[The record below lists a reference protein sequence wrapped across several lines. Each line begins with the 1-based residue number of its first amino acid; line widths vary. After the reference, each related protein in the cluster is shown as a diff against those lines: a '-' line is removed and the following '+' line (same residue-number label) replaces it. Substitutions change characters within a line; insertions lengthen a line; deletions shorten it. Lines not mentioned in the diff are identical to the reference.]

1 MQQTQSY
8 IVRQPIHDKNNELY
22 AYEILYVEDN
32 YAETAGGDMAAATA
46 IETLLVEF
54 QQKGLLEGK
63 IAFVNFTPKLLIR
76 NVPQMFDPDKLVIQ
90 IDEEAL
96 LDPLAMQIVKQYR
109 KKNYKIALKGFEFN
123 NRYIS
128 ALENVDMI
136 KINFNQVDEPKKSV
150 IEIAKGLEKTV
161 VAYNVNDEK
170 TYHIAKLI
178 GVKYM
183 QGSYIGAVLPQKVPK
198 LNHLQG
204 NFFQLMVA
212 VTKEEA
218 DFNEIEGL
226 IARDVTMTYALLKL
240 VNSAYF
246 ALRNEVESVHQ
257 ALVVL
262 GIAQLRQWIYVLSL
276 RPDSKEMPSEFIKTS
291 FLRAN
296 FCSELLPLAKDVPIS
311 KAEAYLLG
319 MFSTL
324 GALMDIPLEEA
335 LSGLNISEHITQ
347 ALVTHEGRAGILYD
361 LVLDYEKGNW
371 VSMSNHADELGLP
384 VDAIAQK
391 YFDCMAMVDDIWNS
405 FTEINPL
412 AKES

>member
-1 MQQTQSY
+1 MQQTQSSY

-32 YAETAGGDMAAATA
+32 YASTAGGDAAAATA

-63 IAFVNFTPKLLIR
+63 IAFVNFTPKLLVR
-76 NVPQMFDPDKLVIQ
+76 NVPQMFDADMLVIQ
-90 IDEEAL
+90 IDEEVL
-96 LDPLAMQIVKQYR
+96 LDPLAMQLVKKYR
-109 KKNYKIALKGFEFN
+109 EHNYKIALKGFEFN

-136 KINFNQVDEPKKSV
+136 KINFHHMDAPKKSV
-150 IEIAKGLEKTV
+150 IEIAKGLGITV

-170 TYHIAKLI
+170 TYHIAKLV
-178 GVKYM
+178 GVQYM

-198 LNHLQG
+198 LNPLQG

-218 DFNEIEGL
+218 DFNEIEEL

-246 ALRNEVESVHQ
+246 ALRNKVESVHQ

-296 FCSELLPLAKDVPIS
+296 FCAELLPLAKDVPLS
-311 KAEAYLLG
+311 KSEAYLLG

-324 GALMDIPLEEA
+324 GALMDIPLDEA
-335 LSGLNISEHITQ
+335 LGGLNISEHITQ
-347 ALVTHEGRAGILYD
+347 ALLSHEGRAGMLYD

-371 VSMSNHADELGLP
+371 VGMSNRAEELAIP
-384 VDAIAQK
+384 VDVIAQK
-391 YFDCMAMVDDIWNS
+391 YFECMALVDDIWNS
-405 FTEINPL
+405 FTEINT
-412 AKES
+412 SM